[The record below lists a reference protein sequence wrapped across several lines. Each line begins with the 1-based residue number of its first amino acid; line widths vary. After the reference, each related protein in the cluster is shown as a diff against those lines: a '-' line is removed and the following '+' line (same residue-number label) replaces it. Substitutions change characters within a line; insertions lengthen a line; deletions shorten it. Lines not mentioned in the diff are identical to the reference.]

1 MVRRERVGAPVDR
14 RCPFE
19 KAILSATCECEQ
31 AGRYSEAEHL
41 GVSCQSSLAWLN
53 CRTLLELIRE
63 HSRFALKVTD
73 TSAALPFGKD
83 MKVMIGGLLGLQR
96 AMAGDESRVSNIYAL
111 VVAAQEHFGGLGPR
125 GVAFSRNREI
135 GNRL

>member
-41 GVSCQSSLAWLN
+41 GVSCRSSLAWLN
-53 CRTLLELIRE
+53 CRTLLELNKGALAFRLE
-63 HSRFALKVTD
+63 GDGYLSR
-73 TSAALPFGKD
+73 AAL
-83 MKVMIGGLLGLQR
+83 R
-96 AMAGDESRVSNIYAL
+96 
-111 VVAAQEHFGGLGPR
+111 
-125 GVAFSRNREI
+125 
-135 GNRL
+135 